1 MGFCYWWV
9 IFMQSSFLTGYS
21 PFIINITFH
30 YGFYSHDSSARK
42 KRQIRF
48 SKFITRSVLWP
59 DIEEVLY
66 EMIKKNTE
74 TSVMSFKNIALL
86 VV

>member
-1 MGFCYWWV
+1 MKLKNKWQNLVHAIRLLLDY
-9 IFMQSSFLTGYS
+9 
-21 PFIINITFH
+21 
-30 YGFYSHDSSARK
+30 K
-42 KRQIRF
+42 KKKKKKRF
-48 SKFITRSVLWP
+48 SKFITSLVLWP